1 MKNKISDLRN
11 HLFSVLEELT
21 DPDSTYDIA
30 KAKVVADVAQV
41 IINSANVEN
50 QYLKII
56 GGTHGSGFIEEG
68 RNENIKTLN
77 ERN

>member
-21 DPDSTYDIA
+21 DPESTYDIA

-41 IINSANVEN
+41 IINSASVEN
-50 QYLKII
+50 QYLKIV
-56 GGTHGSGFIEEG
+56 GGSQGSGFIED
-68 RNENIKTLN
+68 RNEVKQIVEKN
-77 ERN
+77 

>member
-21 DPDSTYDIA
+21 DPESTYDIA

-41 IINSANVEN
+41 IINSAKIEN
-50 QYLKII
+50 DYIKII
-56 GGTHGSGFIEEG
+56 GGSHGTGFIEEG
-68 RNENIKTLN
+68 RMEVKQLN
-77 ERN
+77 EKN

>member
-21 DPDSTYDIA
+21 DHNSTYDIA

-41 IINSANVEN
+41 IINSAKIEN
-50 QYLKII
+50 DYIKII

-68 RNENIKTLN
+68 RMENIKTLN
-77 ERN
+77 EKN

>member
-41 IINSANVEN
+41 IINSAKIEN
-50 QYLKII
+50 DYIKII
-56 GGTHGSGFIEEG
+56 GGSHGTGFIED
-68 RNENIKTLN
+68 RNEVKQIVEKN
-77 ERN
+77 

>member
-41 IINSANVEN
+41 IINSAKIEN
-50 QYLKII
+50 DYIKII
-56 GGTHGSGFIEEG
+56 GGSHGSGFIDGDRMEV
-68 RNENIKTLN
+68 KSLN
-77 ERN
+77 EKN

>member
-21 DPDSTYDIA
+21 DPESTYDIA

-41 IINSANVEN
+41 IINSAKIEN
-50 QYLKII
+50 DYIKII
-56 GGTHGSGFIEEG
+56 GGSHGSGFIED
-68 RNENIKTLN
+68 RNEVKQLN
-77 ERN
+77 EKV

>member
-41 IINSANVEN
+41 IINSAKIEN
-50 QYLKII
+50 DYIKII
-56 GGTHGSGFIEEG
+56 GGSHGTGFIED
-68 RNENIKTLN
+68 RNEVKQIN
-77 ERN
+77 EKV

>member
-21 DPDSTYDIA
+21 DPESTYDIA

-41 IINSANVEN
+41 IINSAKVEN

-68 RNENIKTLN
+68 RMEVKSLN
-77 ERN
+77 EKV

>member
-41 IINSANVEN
+41 IINSAKVEN
-50 QYLKII
+50 DYIKII
-56 GGTHGSGFIEEG
+56 GGSHGTGFIED
-68 RNENIKTLN
+68 RNEVKSLN
-77 ERN
+77 EKN

>member
-30 KAKVVADVAQV
+30 KAKVVADIAQV
-41 IINSANVEN
+41 VVNSAKIEN
-50 QYLKII
+50 DFIRI
-56 GGTHGSGFIEEG
+56 TGASHGTGFIEEQKS
-68 RNENIKTLN
+68 EIKKLSESN
-77 ERN
+77 

>member
-21 DPDSTYDIA
+21 DPESTYDIA

-41 IINSANVEN
+41 IINSAKIEN
-50 QYLKII
+50 DYIKII
-56 GGTHGSGFIEEG
+56 GGSHGSGFIED
-68 RNENIKTLN
+68 RNEVKQISEKN
-77 ERN
+77 

>member
-30 KAKVVADVAQV
+30 KAKVVADIAQV
-41 IINSANVEN
+41 VVNSAKIEN
-50 QYLKII
+50 DFIRI
-56 GGTHGSGFIEEG
+56 TGASHGTGFIEEQ
-68 RNENIKTLN
+68 RSEIKKLSESN
-77 ERN
+77 

>member
-41 IINSANVEN
+41 IINSASVEN
-50 QYLKII
+50 QYLKIV
-56 GGTHGSGFIEEG
+56 GGCHGSGFIED
-68 RNENIKTLN
+68 RNEVKQLN
-77 ERN
+77 EKV

>member
-21 DPDSTYDIA
+21 DPESTYDIA

-41 IINSANVEN
+41 IINSAKIEN
-50 QYLKII
+50 DYIKII
-56 GGTHGSGFIEEG
+56 GGSHGTGFIEEG
-68 RNENIKTLN
+68 RMEVKQIVEKN
-77 ERN
+77 

>member
-21 DPDSTYDIA
+21 DPESTYDIA

-41 IINSANVEN
+41 IINSAKIEN
-50 QYLKII
+50 DYIKII
-56 GGTHGSGFIEEG
+56 GGSHGTGFIEEG
-68 RNENIKTLN
+68 RMDVKQLN
-77 ERN
+77 EKV

>member
-41 IINSANVEN
+41 IINSASVEN
-50 QYLKII
+50 QYLKIV
-56 GGTHGSGFIEEG
+56 GGSHGSGFREDRKEVKQISEK
-68 RNENIKTLN
+68 N
-77 ERN
+77 

>member
-41 IINSANVEN
+41 IINSASVEN
-50 QYLKII
+50 QYLKIV
-56 GGTHGSGFIEEG
+56 GGSHGSGFIEDG
-68 RNENIKTLN
+68 RNEVKQIVEKN
-77 ERN
+77 

>member
-21 DPDSTYDIA
+21 DPESTYDIA

-56 GGTHGSGFIEEG
+56 GGTHGSGFIEE
-68 RNENIKTLN
+68 
-77 ERN
+77 ERMQVKQIVEKV

>member
-41 IINSANVEN
+41 IINSASVEN
-50 QYLKII
+50 QYLKIV
-56 GGTHGSGFIEEG
+56 GGSHGSGFIQDS
-68 RNENIKTLN
+68 NEVKQISEKN
-77 ERN
+77 

>member
-11 HLFSVLEELT
+11 HLFSVLEELN

-41 IINSANVEN
+41 IINSAKIEN
-50 QYLKII
+50 DYIKII
-56 GGTHGSGFIEEG
+56 GGSHGSGFIED
-68 RNENIKTLN
+68 RNEVKQLN
-77 ERN
+77 EKV

>member
-41 IINSANVEN
+41 IINSAKIEN
-50 QYLKII
+50 DYIKII
-56 GGTHGSGFIEEG
+56 GGSHGSGFIED
-68 RNENIKTLN
+68 RNEVKQISEKN
-77 ERN
+77 

>member
-41 IINSANVEN
+41 IINSAKIEN
-50 QYLKII
+50 DYIKII
-56 GGTHGSGFIEEG
+56 GGSHGTGFIEEG
-68 RNENIKTLN
+68 RMEVKQISEKN
-77 ERN
+77 

>member
-21 DPDSTYDIA
+21 DPESTYDIA

-41 IINSANVEN
+41 IINSAKVEN
-50 QYLKII
+50 DYIKII
-56 GGTHGSGFIEEG
+56 GGSHGSGFIEEA
-68 RNENIKTLN
+68 RMENIKSIAEKN
-77 ERN
+77 

>member
-41 IINSANVEN
+41 IINSAKIEN
-50 QYLKII
+50 DYIKII
-56 GGTHGSGFIEEG
+56 GGSHGTGFIEEG
-68 RNENIKTLN
+68 RIEVKQINEKV
-77 ERN
+77 

>member
-21 DPDSTYDIA
+21 DPESTYDIA

-41 IINSANVEN
+41 IINSAKIEN
-50 QYLKII
+50 DYIKII
-56 GGTHGSGFIEEG
+56 GGTHGSGFIED
-68 RNENIKTLN
+68 RNEVKQISEKN
-77 ERN
+77 

>member
-1 MKNKISDLRN
+1 MKNKINDLRN

-41 IINSANVEN
+41 IINSAKIEN
-50 QYLKII
+50 DYIKII
-56 GGTHGSGFIEEG
+56 GGSHGTGFIED
-68 RNENIKTLN
+68 RNEVKQIN
-77 ERN
+77 EKV

>member
-21 DPDSTYDIA
+21 DPDSSYDIA

-41 IINSANVEN
+41 IINSAKIEN
-50 QYLKII
+50 DYIKII
-56 GGTHGSGFIEEG
+56 GGSHGTGFIED
-68 RNENIKTLN
+68 RNEVKQIVEKN
-77 ERN
+77 

>member
-21 DPDSTYDIA
+21 DPESNYDIA

-41 IINSANVEN
+41 IINSAKIEN
-50 QYLKII
+50 DYIKII
-56 GGTHGSGFIEEG
+56 GGSHGTGFIEEG
-68 RNENIKTLN
+68 RNEVKQLN
-77 ERN
+77 EKE

>member
-21 DPDSTYDIA
+21 DPDSTYDIS

-41 IINSANVEN
+41 IINSAKIEN
-50 QYLKII
+50 DYIKII
-56 GGTHGSGFIEEG
+56 GGSHGTGFIEE
-68 RNENIKTLN
+68 RNEVKQIN
-77 ERN
+77 EKN

>member
-41 IINSANVEN
+41 IINSAKIEN
-50 QYLKII
+50 DYIKII
-56 GGTHGSGFIEEG
+56 GGSHGTGFIED
-68 RNENIKTLN
+68 RNEVKQISEKN
-77 ERN
+77 